1 MTKIKRI
8 AASKPKTRPV
18 KAIKTFKG
26 SHKSPHES
34 ESHNVLPNFSNCIDP
49 RASAQTSRQHQTR
62 GSFSI
67 SNIIADRT
75 FARLKK

>member
-34 ESHNVLPNFSNCIDP
+34 ESHNLPLVFSRIIDP
-49 RASAQTSRQHQTR
+49 KALAQTSRLHQTR

-67 SNIIADRT
+67 NNIIADRT
-75 FARLKK
+75 FAKLKK